1 MKYTNHTVAGSLRV
15 NYERYLY
22 PYERFLVKTGKLEL
36 KRSMS
41 HDSQRAATPRL
52 ATPSPVKSETSTPTK
67 CKYGLR
73 QNRRRPSHL
82 EVHYSLLIYMSRVV
96 YWGGGTLWS
105 PHPPPMLL
113 LMYEVC
119 LCLENCMQLMCLGL
133 AMVLSV
139 HFFEGSSPSS
149 VTWSISNLFDCTLRL
164 LVSALSH
171 YMYLLMS
178 GLL

>member
-22 PYERFLVKTGKLEL
+22 PYERFLVKMGKLEL
-36 KRSMS
+36 KSSMS

-82 EVHYSLLIYMSRVV
+82 EVQSITMYEQGCIL
-96 YWGGGTLWS
+96 GGGDTGIS
-105 PHPPPMLL
+105 PCCCQSMRFIFHNQLPNLKP
-113 LMYEVC
+113 YKKDYIC
-119 LCLENCMQLMCLGL
+119 LQCGCL
-133 AMVLSV
+133 
-139 HFFEGSSPSS
+139 P
-149 VTWSISNLFDCTLRL
+149 
-164 LVSALSH
+164 
-171 YMYLLMS
+171 
-178 GLL
+178 